1 LYCIFLLGH
10 LLLSFDH
17 CFVSNVFTKVSFQD
31 VFIELL
37 SLFFLL
43 FCSWKWIR
51 IWVYQAFTRLNK
63 KCFTQILKIF
73 HLVNN

>member
-37 SLFFLL
+37 SLFFYY
-43 FCSWKWIR
+43 FVHGNGSGFEYIK
-51 IWVYQAFTRLNK
+51 
-63 KCFTQILKIF
+63 
-73 HLVNN
+73 HLHGLTKSVLHKYLRFFI